1 MGQNEQIIT
10 LVYETKWTH
19 NNNSIWGQNEQIMT
33 IVYETKWIDNDIS
46 IWDKMN
52 R

>member
-1 MGQNEQIIT
+1 M
-10 LVYETKWTH
+10 
-19 NNNSIWGQNEQIMT
+19 GQNEQIMT
-33 IVYETKWIDNDIS
+33 IVYETKWIDNDIKLYETKWTDNDNS

>member
-1 MGQNEQIIT
+1 MRQNEQIMT
-10 LVYETKWTH
+10 LVYETKWT
-19 NNNSIWGQNEQIMT
+19 
-33 IVYETKWIDNDIS
+33 DNDNS

>member
-1 MGQNEQIIT
+1 MR
-10 LVYETKWTH
+10 
-19 NNNSIWGQNEQIMT
+19 QNEQIMT
-33 IVYETKWIDNDIS
+33 LEYETKWTDNYIS

>member
-1 MGQNEQIIT
+1 M
-10 LVYETKWTH
+10 LKLDMR
-19 NNNSIWGQNEQIMT
+19 QNEQIMT
-33 IVYETKWIDNDIS
+33 IVYGTKWTDNDNS

>member
-1 MGQNEQIIT
+1 MR
-10 LVYETKWTH
+10 
-19 NNNSIWGQNEQIMT
+19 QNEQIMT
-33 IVYETKWIDNDIS
+33 IGYETKRTDNAIVYGTKWTDNDIS

>member
-1 MGQNEQIIT
+1 M
-10 LVYETKWTH
+10 
-19 NNNSIWGQNEQIMT
+19 GQNEQIMT

>member
-1 MGQNEQIIT
+1 MRQNEHIIT
-10 LVYETKWTH
+10 IVYGTKWT
-19 NNNSIWGQNEQIMT
+19 
-33 IVYETKWIDNDIS
+33 DNDNS

>member
-1 MGQNEQIIT
+1 MGQNEQIMA
-10 LVYETKWTH
+10 LVYETKWT
-19 NNNSIWGQNEQIMT
+19 
-33 IVYETKWIDNDIS
+33 DNDNS

>member
-1 MGQNEQIIT
+1 MRQNEQIIT
-10 LVYETKWTH
+10 LVYGTKWT
-19 NNNSIWGQNEQIMT
+19 
-33 IVYETKWIDNDIS
+33 DNDIS

>member
-1 MGQNEQIIT
+1 MRQNEQIIT
-10 LVYETKWTH
+10 LVYETKW
-19 NNNSIWGQNEQIMT
+19 
-33 IVYETKWIDNDIS
+33 IDNDNS

>member
-10 LVYETKWTH
+10 LVYETKWID
-19 NNNSIWGQNEQIMT
+19 NAK
-33 IVYETKWIDNDIS
+33 VYETKWTDNDNS

>member
-1 MGQNEQIIT
+1 M
-10 LVYETKWTH
+10 
-19 NNNSIWGQNEQIMT
+19 GQNEQIMT
-33 IVYETKWIDNDIS
+33 LVYETKWIDNAKL

>member
-1 MGQNEQIIT
+1 MR
-10 LVYETKWTH
+10 
-19 NNNSIWGQNEQIMT
+19 QNEQIMT

>member
-1 MGQNEQIIT
+1 MRQNEQIIT
-10 LVYETKWTH
+10 IVYGTKWT
-19 NNNSIWGQNEQIMT
+19 
-33 IVYETKWIDNDIS
+33 DNDNS